1 MTLDGSRVCCICLF
15 IRLSFLYLLQVAK
28 VVENGVISPFCD
40 LLGVK
45 DTQVVNVVLDGINNI
60 LKMAGDDVENIC
72 TMIEECGGRYS
83 THRSPSYNDR
93 FILLCQENKKIESFY
108 RLTPL
113 VAWYKLNSHS
123 DNVSSRN
130 HFLQYF
136 IIIFILF
143 YAIQLKFDECSRN

>member
-1 MTLDGSRVCCICLF
+1 M
-15 IRLSFLYLLQVAK
+15 
-28 VVENGVISPFCD
+28 ISPFCD

-93 FILLCQENKKIESFY
+93 FILYAKK
-108 RLTPL
+108 TK
-113 VAWYKLNSHS
+113 KLNPFT
-123 DNVSSRN
+123 D
-130 HFLQYF
+130 
-136 IIIFILF
+136 
-143 YAIQLKFDECSRN
+143 